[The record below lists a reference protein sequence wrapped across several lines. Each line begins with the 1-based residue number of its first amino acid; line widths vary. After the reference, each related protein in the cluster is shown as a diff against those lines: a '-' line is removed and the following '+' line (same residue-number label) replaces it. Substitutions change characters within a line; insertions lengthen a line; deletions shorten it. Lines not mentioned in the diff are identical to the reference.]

1 MIPSQKTGLIV
12 QSAARPGSVVSIH
25 AQGNAMNTPSAL
37 AAIQLLDIWDAELTD
52 ALQHTLNN
60 KTKPLGSLGRLEDV
74 ALKIGQILGSTA
86 PVLEQPQMVV
96 FAGDH
101 GLTARGI
108 SAFPSDVTW
117 QMVEN
122 FLAGGAAV
130 SVLAKQNGIALT
142 VVDCGVKHDFLAG
155 LPAGK
160 DGASATRPGLQVRKA
175 PGAEL
180 GTADSSTQPAM
191 TTAQRDAALQ
201 HGMDLVK
208 GLPGNALLLGEM
220 GIGNTSAASLL
231 LSRLAGLDIAV
242 CTGAG
247 TGLDAPAVQ
256 RKTEVLREVLA
267 LHASATA
274 PLDALAAFGGFEIAT
289 MVGAVLQAAHERR
302 VIVVDGFI
310 ATSAVV
316 VAHALQPLVLQRCV
330 FAHRSGER
338 GHEFMLQHLG
348 VQALLDLGLRLGEG
362 SGAALAWPLLQSAC
376 TVLRDMASFASAGV
390 SEKSAD
396 PLPAV

>member
-1 MIPSQKTGLIV
+1 M
-12 QSAARPGSVVSIH
+12 
-25 AQGNAMNTPSAL
+25 TPFL
-37 AAIQLLDIWDAELTD
+37 PQLVDLFDATLTE
-52 ALQHTLNN
+52 ALQNTIDN
-60 KTKPLGSLGRLEDV
+60 KTKPLGSLGRIESV
-74 ALKIGQILGSTA
+74 ALQIGQILGTA
-86 PVLEQPQMVV
+86 SPVLQQPQMVV

-142 VVDCGVKHDFLAG
+142 VVDCGVKHNFLAG
-155 LPAGK
+155 LPEGSVRA
-160 DGASATRPGLQVRKA
+160 GLQVRKA
-175 PGAEL
+175 AGADQ
-180 GTADSSTQPAM
+180 GSADSSAQAAM
-191 TTAQRDAALQ
+191 TGVQCQQALR
-201 HGMDLVK
+201 HGIDLVK
-208 GLPGNALLLGEM
+208 DLPGNALLLGEM

-247 TGLDAPAVQ
+247 TGLDAPAVL
-256 RKTEVLREVLA
+256 RKTEVLREVLHKHTDA
-267 LHASATA
+267 KN

-310 ATSAVV
+310 ATSAVL

-338 GHEFMLQHLG
+338 GHEFMLQYLG

-376 TVLRDMASFASAGV
+376 TVLRDMASFESAGV
-390 SEKSAD
+390 SEKTGSPD
-396 PLPAV
+396 VIPAAAVASLR